1 MQCMQCMMDE
11 HKQCARSMMHDP
23 HIHTFTNRIMIAN
36 SRLGVCVCDGLVSS
50 PLYLYGVVRD
60 VGDVWERFT
69 LHAHLKDI
77 HWPYKM
83 LLKA

>member
-1 MQCMQCMMDE
+1 
-11 HKQCARSMMHDP
+11 
-23 HIHTFTNRIMIAN
+23 
-36 SRLGVCVCDGLVSS
+36 VCDGLVSS